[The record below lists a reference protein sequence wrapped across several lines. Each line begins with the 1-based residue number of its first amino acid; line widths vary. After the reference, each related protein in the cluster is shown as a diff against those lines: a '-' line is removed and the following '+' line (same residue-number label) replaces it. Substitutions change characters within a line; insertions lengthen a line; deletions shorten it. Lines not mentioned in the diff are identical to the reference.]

1 MKGTVLKDPICSFF
15 SLCLWSLSVFEVKEA
30 SIQRK
35 APQGAGSDEHQV
47 LCAPGG
53 IFGMGETKLREE
65 DALEMWSR

>member
-1 MKGTVLKDPICSFF
+1 MKGTGLKDPIYSFL
-15 SLCLWSLSVFEVKEA
+15 SLCLWSLFEVKEA

-65 DALEMWSR
+65 DELEMWSR